1 MNMVSNSDIQ
11 QRNEFDRTELSE
23 FQYTILFSLAERPRY
38 GLALKSRMTEFYG
51 SEINHGRLYPNLND
65 LVEMGLLSKS
75 KRDNRTN
82 EYALTEQGLMVILD
96 RIGWGIS
103 AIVDD
108 EEVAADLRRQLE
120 EAIRES
126 VEESS
131 TT

>member
-1 MNMVSNSDIQ
+1 MNMASDSDVR
-11 QRNEFDRTELSE
+11 QRNESDRTELSE

-38 GLALKSRMTEFYG
+38 GLELKSRMTEFYG

-82 EYALTEQGLMVILD
+82 EYALSERGLMMVLD

-103 AIVDD
+103 ALVDD
-108 EEVAADLRRQLE
+108 EEIAADLRRRLE

-131 TT
+131 TA